1 MEKSKTLSRN
11 LFLVIGVIVGVL
23 IFLLG
28 SQLNANLSHTQKQE
42 FKNEQPKEPNPIV
55 KKFFS

>member
-1 MEKSKTLSRN
+1 MEKSKKISRN
-11 LFLVIGVIVGVL
+11 LFLSIGVIVGVL

-28 SQLNANLSHTQKQE
+28 SQLTAKLSYTQKQE
-42 FKNEQPKEPNPIV
+42 VEGEMKKDFNPII